1 MIYEGS
7 RYDGER
13 VVQVPDHRGQMQ
25 PAIYVRPTVDEQY
38 FQFDIYVTKEGDR
51 LDNMAYEVYA
61 DPEMWWIIARANPE
75 VFYPEDIPQGTVMRI
90 PWSFG

>member
-13 VVQVPDHRGQMQ
+13 VVQVKDHLGRMQ
-25 PAIYVRPTVDEQY
+25 PAIYVSHTVDQQY
-38 FQFDIYVTKEGDR
+38 FQFDIYVSKEGDR
-51 LDNMAYEVYA
+51 LDNIANDVYD

-75 VFYPEDIPQGTVMRI
+75 VFYPEDIPQGTILRI
-90 PWSFG
+90 PYG

>member
-13 VVQVPDHRGQMQ
+13 VVQVKDHLGRMQ
-25 PAIYVRPTVDEQY
+25 PAIYIRLDVDSQF
-38 FQFDIYVTKEGDR
+38 FQFDVYVTKEGDR
-51 LDNMAYEVYA
+51 LDNIAFDAYD

-75 VFYPEDIPQGTVMRI
+75 VFYSDDIPYGTVLRI
-90 PWSFG
+90 PWSYG

>member
-13 VVQVPDHRGQMQ
+13 VVQVADHLGRMQ
-25 PAIYVRPTVDEQY
+25 PAIYVRPDVDEQPY
-38 FQFDIYVTKEGDR
+38 FEFDIYVTKEGDR
-51 LDNMAYEVYA
+51 LDNISYDVYD

-75 VFYPEDIPQGTVMRI
+75 VFYPEDIPRGTVIRI
-90 PWSFG
+90 PYG